1 MCGAGAKLPA
11 ESENRG
17 ASDRGL
23 MLYLN
28 HIEGDILMCICI
40 FIGLSIME

>member
-28 HIEGDILMCICI
+28 HIEGDILICI